1 MPFNSHKD
9 ARFLIKPLWAVLAI
23 TFLFGSCGVRK
34 IIPKDEHLLIKNKVV
49 VNGPKS
55 ARRNAK
61 AQILHRTNKRVL
73 FNRLPIFLWLYAIG
87 TNNKHPE
94 KSDSVSW
101 RKKFR
106 QDFGEEPVLFK
117 PSLADISSNNI
128 KFHLFNQGY
137 FDATCSYVVKQS
149 KRKARVTYIAEA
161 NQPYLLDKI
170 EVVSFDSATK
180 EIMEKAIEKEPN
192 FRLWWPCNLNS
203 LSAAQERIAL
213 SLRDSGFFTVS
224 SEYIQFEIDT
234 NQIEKH
240 ASVNVILKPFKD
252 TVPHRKYTIGQV
264 HVEIVTSEVY
274 QKNRYP
280 DSLTLPGKN
289 ILLNHYPLKRTK
301 LEQILTLDSGSTF
314 SQTNWSNSYRKLIDL
329 GVFSFVDVSER
340 VDHENRIIYPSLNL
354 KTYPRMVFIVEPQLL
369 YSPQGSSGLNFQSSS
384 QRSFGLAGILSF
396 NNRNTFGRGEYFK
409 LSSITSYEA
418 IFKKTDIGD
427 FFTGIQQGLVA
438 SLKLPK
444 FSFLK
449 RFPILNSFDHQ
460 NTLVTTS
467 FQYEQNPNF
476 SRSSIPAN
484 ITLQF
489 AKERFSWYYTP
500 LEISYNRNII
510 DPSFLPQLPKLDQ
523 DFVLRVFTDQI
534 TTPVKLGMIYA
545 DNQNK
550 PGSTSHFLRLGF
562 ETSGNWHHYYRK
574 LTEANYQ
581 PDSSYQLFGV
591 NYFQYTKLEAEYRIK
606 RNIDELNTIAMRV
619 NTGIAIPYG
628 NSSLVPYD
636 KRYFIG
642 GSNSL
647 RGWQPRGLG
656 PGNTPRSV
664 TSLIDRSGEFLI
676 EANLEYRFTIIRKL
690 LESAI
695 FFDAGNIWNLSEES
709 TSNSNYGVIS
719 RDKFFSEIA
728 LNTGIGLRFDLSI
741 FLFRVDWGIPIRD
754 PSLPNTQRWILTES
768 LNNRNFGSYLLNETS
783 IAIGIG
789 YPF

>member
-1 MPFNSHKD
+1 M
-9 ARFLIKPLWAVLAI
+9 
-23 TFLFGSCGVRK
+23 RK
-34 IIPKDEHLLIKNKVV
+34 VIPKNQYLLVKNKVV
-49 VNGPKS
+49 VEGGNTVK
-55 ARRNAK
+55 RNST

-73 FNRLPIFLWLYAIG
+73 FNRLPIFLWLYALG
-87 TNNKHPE
+87 TNNTNPE

-101 RKKFR
+101 RRKFR
-106 QDFGEEPVLFK
+106 MDFGEAPVLFK
-117 PSLADISSNNI
+117 PSLAEVSANNI

-137 FDATCSYVVKQS
+137 FDAECDFSVKKS
-149 KRKARVTYIAEA
+149 KRKARVTYKAKT
-161 NQPYLLDKI
+161 NQRYVLR
-170 EVVSFDSATK
+170 EVNVNSSDSFTSLILKDV
-180 EIMEKAIEKEPN
+180 MNNDPR
-192 FRLWWPCNLNS
+192 FRLWWPCNLNA
-203 LSAAQERIAL
+203 LAGAQEAIAL
-213 SLRDSGFFTVS
+213 KLRDSGYFTVGNDF
-224 SEYIQFEIDT
+224 IQFEIDT
-234 NQIEKH
+234 NQTEKT
-240 ASVNVILKPFKD
+240 AAINVILRPYKEGIA
-252 TVPHRKYTIGQV
+252 HQKYSIGKLNV
-264 HVEIVTSEVY
+264 NVSTSKVY
-274 QKNRYP
+274 KKNKYP
-280 DSLTLPGKN
+280 DSLRLPGKY
-289 ILLNHYPLKRTK
+289 IRLNHYPLRESK
-301 LEQILTLDSGSTF
+301 LDQILTLDSGTTF

-329 GVFSFVDVSER
+329 GVFSFVDISEK
-340 VDHENRIIYPSLNL
+340 VDHEKRNIYPTINL
-354 KTYPRMVFIVEPQLL
+354 KTYPRMVFMVEPQLL

-418 IFKKTDIGD
+418 IFKKSDIGD
-427 FFTGIQQGLVA
+427 FFTGIQQGVVA

-449 RFPILNSFDHQ
+449 NFPILNSFENQH
-460 NTLVTTS
+460 TLVTTS

-500 LEISYNRNII
+500 FEISYNRNII
-510 DPSFLPQLPKLDQ
+510 DPAFLPQLPKLDQ

-550 PGSTSHFLRLGF
+550 PGSVSHFLRLGF

-574 LTEANYQ
+574 LTEDNYY
-581 PDSSYQLFGV
+581 PDSAYQFFGV

-676 EANLEYRFTIIRKL
+676 EANLEYRFTLIRKL

-709 TSNSNYGVIS
+709 TSNANYGVIS
-719 RDKFFSEIA
+719 RDKFISEIA

-741 FLFRVDWGIPIRD
+741 FLFRLDWGIPLRD

-768 LNNRNFGSYLLNETS
+768 LNNKNFGSFLLNETS